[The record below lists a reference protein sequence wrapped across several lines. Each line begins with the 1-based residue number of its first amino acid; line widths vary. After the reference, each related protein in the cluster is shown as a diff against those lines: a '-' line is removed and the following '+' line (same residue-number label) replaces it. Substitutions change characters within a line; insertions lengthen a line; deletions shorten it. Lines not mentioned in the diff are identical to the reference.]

1 MNNHDPDRDPL
12 DEDERELARI
22 VRALPGGEPPPALD
36 ALILKAAQDA
46 VATSPSRRVRRAGWL
61 SVWSLGSA
69 AAAVLAVGVGW
80 QLNRESFRTQAP
92 AAESAPATPPTATAP
107 AEDTMSVDIVHR
119 EPKVYDNSPPP
130 PPPQP
135 ARAAAKE
142 KSAARDQEP
151 QPFIDE
157 HVAPATAAAEQAA
170 GQTAESERRDGPALA
185 APAPMPQAAPA
196 QGVVGAMQKSAA
208 DAATESDNGLTLDK
222 LEVTGSRMR
231 QVQPPGASP
240 RVDEDLKLGAADWLQ
255 KIRERLDRGDL
266 EGARASFKLF
276 QQRYPGQAVPE
287 DIRERLRG

>member
-1 MNNHDPDRDPL
+1 MNSHDPHRDPL

-36 ALILKAAQDA
+36 ALILKTAQDA
-46 VATSPSRRVRRAGWL
+46 VATSPSRRVRRVGWL
-61 SVWSLGSA
+61 SMWSLGSA

-80 QLNRESFRTQAP
+80 QLSRESFRAQAP
-92 AAESAPATPPTATAP
+92 AAESAPAVPPPASPP

-135 ARAAAKE
+135 ARAVAKE
-142 KSAARDQEP
+142 KSAAQVNEP

-157 HVAPATAAAEQAA
+157 HVAPAAAAEQAA
-170 GQTAESERRDGPALA
+170 GQAAESERRDGPALA
-185 APAPMPQAAPA
+185 APTPMPQAAPA
-196 QGVVGAMQKSAA
+196 QGVIGAMQKSAA
-208 DAATESDNGLTLDK
+208 DAATEADNGATLDK

-240 RVDEDLKLGAADWLQ
+240 RVEEDVKLGATDWLQ
-255 KIRERLDRGDL
+255 KIRDRLDRGDL
-266 EGARASFKLF
+266 EGARASLKLF
-276 QQRYPGQAVPE
+276 QQRYPGQVVPE